1 MTTKLLFSALA
12 GLLFLPAYG
21 AVPFQKGKTPPRLRM
36 LPKAVMAKASEQ
48 RLLSEDFSK
57 FSGGSEDKPGD
68 EIEYENEYHIPASL
82 TAMEGWTGGGIFP
95 CAGSIA
101 LMDRKGLDQLG
112 FISTPAFDLAGTA
125 TLTFRARILPGS
137 EKGNLWVAL
146 CDDYYGPG
154 DDSFDVELTPEW
166 KEYTLVASNGSLEEP
181 SYFQFQAE
189 DGYVQID
196 DITIDFK
203 RDRIAAPYPMRAINN
218 SPTEFTARWEDS
230 GAPAYLLSVICK
242 EIPSE
247 IETGSITE
255 SFDNIKVNADGK
267 TIDTSSPNYPAGWE
281 INLSKA
287 GSRDVATDT
296 GWFNS
301 DPLALHF
308 DEIGDTIISPTTPL
322 PIDGV
327 TFWVRPS
334 VDYEEGYDISLL
346 RMEIFHS
353 LTGQWE
359 TIGQLPCYYFNP
371 KGGFY
376 AVTDPQVFGD
386 DAIRVRLSMLQK
398 GQATFFVDDFTLRY
412 STHGSIS
419 TLLDDFKV
427 EATEYKVTGINPANE
442 YTYFV
447 KAIDGD
453 LISSPSHTI
462 WVDGVEGLQPEALP
476 ASNVTADYFTAN
488 WKPLGHADS
497 YQVETYKVVNADADM
512 SKVVINEESF
522 DAITSAGNDWV
533 SPFNYADHGMANTA
547 WCSTQPIWRPGMA
560 GTQGTSWIGAAGLV
574 FSPYLNLSSN
584 NNEGFYVDATVV
596 TTVASAPGYDG
607 SEIPEGMFVMILNS
621 PYDSQ
626 ALCSAYFETPEPGS
640 HTASVF
646 VPNPDGVD
654 LSNVIVAFMN
664 TTGTEFY
671 VDHVKIMQDLRAGE
685 QLTVPY
691 SVTKTSETSAD
702 FAIEPGFDYAYRV
715 TASAYHNYENYT
727 SLPSE
732 LIEVKGESVGV
743 GSISGNAGEI
753 AISTGAGS
761 ISVNAPESTPVAVFS
776 ANGVM
781 MANGLGSMTA
791 KVIPGIYVVKV
802 GDKTSKVAV
811 K

>member
-12 GLLFLPAYG
+12 GLLFIPAYG
-21 AVPFQKGKTPPRLRM
+21 AVPFQKGKTPPRQRL

-48 RLLSEDFSK
+48 RLISEDFSK
-57 FSGGSEDKPGD
+57 FTGGSEDKPGN
-68 EIEYENEYHIPASL
+68 EISYVNEYHIPDSL
-82 TAMEGWTGGGIFP
+82 TAQEGWTGGGIFP
-95 CAGSIA
+95 CDGSIA
-101 LMDRKGLDQLG
+101 LMDRAGLDRLG
-112 FISTPAFDLAGTA
+112 FISTPQLDLAGTA
-125 TLTFRARILPGS
+125 TLSFRARILPGS
-137 EKGNLWVAL
+137 EIGNLWVAL

-154 DDSFDVELTPEW
+154 DDSFDLALTPEW
-166 KEYTLVASNGSLEEP
+166 KEYTLVATNGSLEEP

-196 DITIDFK
+196 DITLDFK

-242 EIPSE
+242 EQPEE
-247 IETGSITE
+247 IVTGSITE
-255 SFDNIKVNADGK
+255 SFDNIKVNADGL
-267 TIDTSSPNYPAGWE
+267 TIDTSAPNYPAGWE
-281 INLSKA
+281 INLSNA
-287 GSRDVATDT
+287 GSKDVSTDN

-308 DEIGDTIISPTTPL
+308 DAVGDTIISPATPQ
-322 PIDGV
+322 PIDAI

-334 VDYEEGYDISLL
+334 VDYEDESYISLL
-346 RMEIFHS
+346 RLEIFHS
-353 LTGQWE
+353 MTGQWE
-359 TIGQLPCYYFNP
+359 NIGHLPCYYFNP
-371 KGGFY
+371 QGGFY
-376 AVTDPQVFGD
+376 AYTDPQVFGD
-386 DAIRVRLSMLQK
+386 DATRVRFSMIQK
-398 GQATFFVDDFTLRY
+398 GQASFSVDDITLHY
-412 STHGSIS
+412 STRGSIY
-419 TLLDDFKV
+419 TLIDDMKV
-427 EATEYKVTGINPANE
+427 EATEYKVSGINPANE

-476 ASNVTADYFTAN
+476 ASNVTSDSFTAN

-497 YQVETYKVVNADADM
+497 YQVETYKIVNADADM

-522 DAITSAGNDWV
+522 DAIVNAGYDWV
-533 SPFNYADHGMANTA
+533 SPFNYADNGMANTA

-574 FSPYLNLSSN
+574 FSPYINLSCN

-596 TTVASAPGYDG
+596 TTVESITFDDGYVLQ
-607 SEIPEGMFVMILNS
+607 EGMYVMVLNS
-621 PYDSQ
+621 PNDSQ
-626 ALCSAYFETPEPGS
+626 ALCSAYFETPKPGS

-671 VDHVKIMQDLRAGE
+671 VDNVKIMQDLRAGE

-691 SVTKTSETSAD
+691 SVTKTSGTSTE

-715 TASAYHNYENYT
+715 TATASHNYENYT
-727 SLPSE
+727 SLPSD
-732 LIEVKGESVGV
+732 LIEVKGESVAV
-743 GSISGNAGEI
+743 GSISDNTGEI

-761 ISVNAPESTPVAVFS
+761 ISVNAPEGTPVAVFS

-781 MANGLGSMTA
+781 MANGFGVMTA
-791 KVIPGIYVVKV
+791 KVMPGIYVVKA
-802 GDKTSKVAV
+802 GDKTAKVAV